1 MPARRRRLSRAPFTF
16 IVNIMVPSSPP
27 WSLCMSWAAATH
39 PDAVDAH
46 DSADTPSAGG
56 APALGQALEDAP
68 EGGSGGFSSCSN
80 TSRSNSGLLG
90 AHVGAGVGGGGG
102 TRDPHSM
109 LDSPFDL
116 VLARCGPGGTSR
128 VPKSSC
134 AAGPLARLRF
144 AGRGGALARPAWPSA
159 GLGAASRAVAC
170 EVTAPVLVTR
180 GMVAAP
186 RLRCAVAH
194 CAAVTRRSGAAPAG
208 SGVSAHQLFS
218 QAERLMRRPG

>member
-1 MPARRRRLSRAPFTF
+1 MPARGRRLSRAPFTF

-90 AHVGAGVGGGGG
+90 AHVGAGAGGGGG

-116 VLARCGPGGTSR
+116 VLARCGPGRISR
-128 VPKSSC
+128 VSQSSC
-134 AAGPLARLRF
+134 AVGPLARLGF
-144 AGRGGALARPAWPSA
+144 AGRGGALARRAWPSA
-159 GLGAASRAVAC
+159 GSGAASRAA
-170 EVTAPVLVTR
+170 APVPVTR
-180 GMVAAP
+180 GMAAAL

-194 CAAVTRRSGAAPAG
+194 RAAVTRRSGAAPAG
-208 SGVSAHQLFS
+208 SGVSAQLFS
-218 QAERLMRRPG
+218 RAERLMRRPG